1 MIYHFPLYSSI
12 STVSVWTIC
21 LEKPEFFWFADV
33 SGPHEHREV
42 GNWGYSTWEV
52 ASCATFKKHQGLVT
66 NSQKHRYHVTL
77 TSQEW
82 FRTPRCTPKN
92 WPFREVPLVL
102 GFEFHLSEWLN
113 ADDGSF
119 KLIHSSPFHLHGH
132 KMQMTESDT
141 SRAAHLACL
150 ENPKK
155 RQGPRY
161 GCFQK

>member
-12 STVSVWTIC
+12 SIVSVWTSC
-21 LEKPEFFWFADV
+21 LEKIVFFWFADV
-33 SGPHEHREV
+33 SGPNEHREV

-66 NSQKHRYHVTL
+66 SSQKHRYHVTL
-77 TSQEW
+77 TSQE
-82 FRTPRCTPKN
+82 CKNSKMYPKN
-92 WPFREVPLVL
+92 WPRPEVPLVL

-119 KLIHSSPFHLHGH
+119 KLIHSSPFHLHGA
-132 KMQMTESDT
+132 QNADDWVGYLVSC
-141 SRAAHLACL
+141 APGLCL

-155 RQGPRY
+155 KIRS
-161 GCFQK
+161 